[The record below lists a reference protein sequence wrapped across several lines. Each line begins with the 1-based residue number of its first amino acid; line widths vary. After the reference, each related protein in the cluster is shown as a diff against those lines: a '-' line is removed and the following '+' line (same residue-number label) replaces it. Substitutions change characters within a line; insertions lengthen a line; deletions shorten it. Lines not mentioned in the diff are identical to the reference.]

1 MRKHTFKLAS
11 VAILSVASMNALADE
26 NGMKGAGEFGF
37 TKNTGNTDS
46 QSVLGA
52 VKIDYVQPVYEIK
65 SAFSINNKS
74 ENDVQTQ
81 KRYVAD
87 LQYNR
92 FYAADKSYYSFAQ
105 ARFEKDEFADLELDS
120 LYTLGLGKTLIKDE
134 KSLLNAE
141 AGIGFQTTDFETAK
155 DEEQMVLRLKA
166 DYAYQINE
174 HVAFTQDA
182 IIYTG
187 ENQTKLET
195 NSGLKVA
202 LAGDL
207 SLKAGFQYR
216 HNSDPGAGAEK
227 KDTQTTLTM
236 IYDF

>member
-1 MRKHTFKLAS
+1 MKQRSFKIAS
-11 VAILSVASMNALADE
+11 VALLSLASLNALADE
-26 NGMKGAGEFGF
+26 SGLKGAGEFGF
-37 TKNTGNTDS
+37 TKNTGNTES

-52 VKIDYVQPVYEIK
+52 VKIDYIQPVYEVK
-65 SAFSINNKS
+65 SAFSVNNKS

-81 KRYVAD
+81 ERYVAD

-92 FYAADKSYYSFAQ
+92 FYAEDKSYYSFVQ
-105 ARFEKDEFADLELDS
+105 ARFEKDDFADLELDS
-120 LYTLGLGKTLIKDE
+120 LYTFGLGKTLLKND
-134 KSLLNAE
+134 KHLLKGE
-141 AGIGFQTTDFETAK
+141 AGIGFQNTNYIVAE
-155 DEEQMVLRLKA
+155 DEDQMILRLKA

-182 IIYTG
+182 IVYAG
-187 ENQTKLET
+187 DNQTKFET

-216 HNSDPGAGAEK
+216 HNSDPGADAEK
-227 KDTQTTLTM
+227 TDTQTTLTV

>member
-1 MRKHTFKLAS
+1 MKKNTFKVAS
-11 VAILSVASMNALADE
+11 IAILSVASMNTFADD
-26 NGMKGAGEFGF
+26 NGFSGAGEFGF
-37 TKNTGNTDS
+37 TKNTGNTES

-65 SAFSINNKS
+65 SAFSVNNKS
-74 ENDVQTQ
+74 ENNVQTQ

-105 ARFEKDEFADLELDS
+105 ARFEKDEFADLKLDS
-120 LYTLGLGKTLIKDE
+120 LYTIGLGKTLIKDE
-134 KSLLNAE
+134 KNLLNAE
-141 AGIGFQTTDFETAK
+141 AGIGFQTTDYDLAE
-155 DEEQMVLRLKA
+155 DEEQMVVRLKA
-166 DYAYQINE
+166 DYAYQVNE

-182 IIYTG
+182 IVYAG
-187 ENQTKLET
+187 DNQTKLET

-216 HNSDPGAGAEK
+216 HNSEPGTGAK
-227 KDTQTTLTM
+227 KTDTQTTLTV